1 MPSSPP
7 ALLPDVLKR
16 ALRRA
21 SRALPSK
28 AGNDAPAATP
38 VGYRHPAVAGPA
50 GRGQL
55 MRAIEG
61 LQPIL
66 EIGPFDRPM
75 VQGPHVAYFDVLDQA
90 GLREKAAV
98 NPLRT
103 GTVPHIDFVSPTGDL
118 SVIDRRFAAA
128 CSAHC
133 IEHQP
138 DLIAHLADLG
148 RLLEDGGLY
157 VLAVPDKRYCFDH
170 FIPQSSVAD
179 AIAARGNRLHTLQSV
194 LNHKALATHNEV
206 KRHWQGD
213 HENPGYRAGMP
224 RRIAAAI
231 AHFDAHQG
239 EYIDAHAW
247 RFTPQSFAEILSTL
261 HATGFS
267 PFAVERVHETP
278 EGRVEFVAILRKTAP
293 PRQPARPRPGAKP
306 AATPD

>member
-1 MPSSPP
+1 MPPSPRDLIP
-7 ALLPDVLKR
+7 TAVKR

-21 SRALPSK
+21 LPTP
-28 AGNDAPAATP
+28 ARPAPAAKHAASP
-38 VGYRHPAVAGPA
+38 QGYRHPAVAFPA

-90 GLREKAAV
+90 GLREKAAE
-98 NPLRT
+98 NPRRT

-118 SVIDRRFAAA
+118 SVVEGRFAAA

-138 DLIAHLADLG
+138 DLIAHLTDLG
-148 RLLEDGGLY
+148 RLLHDGGLY

-179 AIAARGNRLHTLQSV
+179 AIAARGNRLHTLSSV

-206 KRHWQGD
+206 KRHWAGD
-213 HENPGYRAGMP
+213 HENPGYRAGMT

-231 AHFDAHQG
+231 DYFDNHQG

-261 HATGFS
+261 HETGYS

-278 EGRVEFVAILRKTAP
+278 EGRVEFVAILRKAP
-293 PRQPARPRPGAKP
+293 SPRAPGKRRDPARI
-306 AATPD
+306 ATAD